1 MPDNGKKKMGRP
13 RVEIDAVKFEKLC
26 YLQCTLKEI
35 AGFFDCCQETIE
47 RWCKREYNQT
57 FADTYAQ
64 KSQKGKI
71 SIRRKQMQ
79 VAESGN
85 VALLI
90 WLGKQYLDQSD
101 KNEISTGENKPFVLN
116 YKLD

>member
-1 MPDNGKKKMGRP
+1 MGRP
-13 RVEIDAVKFEKLC
+13 RVEIDAKHFEKLC

-35 AGFFDCCQETIE
+35 SGFFDCSEDTIE
-47 RWCKREYNQT
+47 RWCKRQYKQT
-57 FADTYAQ
+57 FADAWQQ
-64 KSQKGKI
+64 KSQGGRI
-71 SIRRKQMQ
+71 AIRRKQMQ
-79 VAESGN
+79 ILEGGN
-85 VALLI
+85 CTMAI